1 MPKMK
6 TKRSA
11 AKRFKLTATGKVKF
25 QKAFKRH
32 ILSKKSTT
40 SKRKKRL
47 AGYVHNAN
55 MMLTLGTLPYRRKHN

>member
-6 TKRSA
+6 TKKAA

-25 QKAFKRH
+25 QRAYKRH
-32 ILSKKSTT
+32 ILEHKSTKG
-40 SKRKKRL
+40 KRQKR
-47 AGYVHNAN
+47 AGAYVHNAN